1 MESYSPVVHGALDE
15 TELARLGLS
24 AGQLVDFSSNI
35 NPFGPP
41 DSVLQ
46 ALRSLNPA
54 PYPDRSCLRLRT
66 QLAAIHHCSTNAIL
80 VGNGANELIHLIAR
94 AFGEAGASVLV
105 VGPTYGEYEHASRL
119 AGMQVV
125 ELRSSI
131 ATGFHPDLPD
141 LFTTVERLRPRL
153 CWLCVPNN
161 PTGIDLSP
169 DTIGELAQACASVG
183 GRLILDRAYLTLKRN
198 ATTHDPLDHISVPHL
213 IRIYSLT
220 KSYAVAGLRIGYL
233 LADSKMVAAIAHFQ
247 PAWSVNSAAQVAALA
262 MLADTTFL
270 PTTLPQLWAAS
281 DELVH
286 NLRQLGLTVW
296 RADLPF
302 MLVNCTNAG
311 MVRHQL
317 LKRGYVVRDCTSFG
331 LPEWVR
337 VAPRRPV
344 DNARLLAAWREIV
357 SK

>member
-15 TELARLGLS
+15 AELARLGLS
-24 AGQLVDFSSNI
+24 VGQLIDFSSNI

-66 QLAAIHHCSTNAIL
+66 QLAALHHCATNAIL
-80 VGNGANELIHLIAR
+80 VGNGANELIHLVGR
-94 AFGEAGASVLV
+94 ACGEAGATALV
-105 VGPTYGEYEHASRL
+105 VGPTYGEYAHASRL
-119 AGMQVV
+119 VGMQVV
-125 ELRSSI
+125 EQQSTI
-131 ATGFHPDLPD
+131 ATGFHPDLSD
-141 LFTTVERLRPRL
+141 LFATIERLRPRL

-161 PTGIDLSP
+161 PTGIDLSS
-169 DTIGELAQACASVG
+169 DMIGELAQACAAVG
-183 GRLILDRAYLTLKRN
+183 GLLILDRAYLTLKRN
-198 ATTHDPLDHISVPHL
+198 ATPHDPLDYISIPRL

-233 LADSKMVAAIAHFQ
+233 IADPQTVTAIAHFQ
-247 PAWSVNSAAQVAALA
+247 PAWSVNSAAQAAALA
-262 MLADTTFL
+262 MLTDTTFL
-270 PTTLPQLWAAS
+270 PATIPQLWAVS
-281 DELVH
+281 DELAQ
-286 NLRQLGLTVW
+286 NLRQIGLNVW

-302 MLVNCTNAG
+302 MLVNCTHAG
-311 MVRHQL
+311 LVRHQL
-317 LKRGYVVRDCTSFG
+317 LRRGCVVRDCTSFG

-337 VAPRRPV
+337 VAPRRPG
-344 DNARLLAAWREIV
+344 DNTRLLAAWREIL